1 MVWLK
6 PSMNLPIKSSILSKF
21 QNSNLA
27 QKMKFSVFVLC
38 NKFLCMNL
46 NGSFSQKF
54 HWNGFLSGLEFAY
67 CEAPKSMRSLVTS
80 LFFIANGIG
89 SFLGSIL
96 ILIGD
101 KVGLEILPGGKQP
114 SKYQVPQLGKSC
126 LPYFFF
132 FLAGI
137 NFLNWIAFLI
147 HGLRK
152 SRCKRANANA
162 VSTLIQNSLEESLVK
177 RDFEKTNGARRNQKK
192 WRR

>member
-1 MVWLK
+1 MG
-6 PSMNLPIKSSILSKF
+6 
-21 QNSNLA
+21 
-27 QKMKFSVFVLC
+27 QKMKFSKSLMEYLIFVLC

-54 HWNGFLSGLEFAY
+54 HLNVCFLSGLEFAY
-67 CEAPKSMRSLVTS
+67 CKAPKSMRSLVTS

-101 KVGLEILPGGKQP
+101 KVGLEILPGGKQR
-114 SKYQVPQLGKSC
+114 SKYQVPQLGENN

-152 SRCKRANANA
+152 SKCKRANANA

-177 RDFEKTNGARRNQKK
+177 RDFEKTNCARRNQEKVEK
-192 WRR
+192 VKENAVFRPET